1 MVSVDPLVV
10 QVLDVFSE
18 LCQGVSSVINP
29 CVPHLAQF
37 SLDVVRNENLENSTR
52 DVAGMVICSLAET
65 KPKLMGKR
73 GLVPS
78 IVAALL
84 QVMSLC
90 QDNAAGALLQS
101 FYAPDNEEDDEDF
114 DGPSAQN
121 IAQQCL
127 DTLALN
133 IPSKF
138 FYEPTMQLIDQ
149 GLSSPDPNM
158 RKAGAAALGVIIEG
172 CSEEIRKHL
181 ATILP
186 RIFQAARDPAVPVR
200 ECACFVLGQLSE
212 HCQPEIVNYHNEILP
227 LVFGLLDDATLTVQS
242 TSCHVLESFCENL
255 DKDVMEQYLPPLMSK
270 LVTLLHMDKLPV
282 QEMAI
287 GAISAS
293 ATGAEEKFLP
303 YVSTIAPLMMMILP
317 QTDEKIW
324 GLKGRAMDCVARM
337 ALAVGKDHFRPY
349 ITPALQAAAQCL
361 EIGALELKEDAFI
374 FFSNMVRVIGEEFAP
389 HLPGLVPQLFQVSV
403 ALSFV
408 FGTVVW

>member
-1 MVSVDPLVV
+1 LT
-10 QVLDVFSE
+10 
-18 LCQGVSSVINP
+18 
-29 CVPHLAQF
+29 QF
-37 SLDVVRNENLENSTR
+37 SLEVVQNESLENSTR

-65 KPKLMGKR
+65 KPKLLGKR
-73 GLVPS
+73 NLVPN
-78 IVAALL
+78 IVAVLL

-101 FYAPDNEEDDEDF
+101 FYEGDNDEEDDDY

-133 IPSKF
+133 IPSKY

-158 RKAGAAALGVIIEG
+158 RKAGAAALGVIVEG
-172 CSEEIRKHL
+172 CFEDIKKHL
-181 ATILP
+181 PTILP
-186 RIFQAARDPAVPVR
+186 RIYQAARDPAVPVR
-200 ECACFVLGQLSE
+200 ECACLVLGQLSE
-212 HCQPEIVNYHNEILP
+212 HCQPEIVNYHSEILP

-255 DKDVMEQYLPPLMSK
+255 DKEVMEQYLPPLMNK
-270 LVTLLHMDKLPV
+270 LVALLHTNKLSV

-303 YVSTIAPLMMMILP
+303 YVGNIAPLMMQILP
-317 QTDEKIW
+317 QTDEKVW

-337 ALAVGKDHFRPY
+337 ALAVGKENFRPY
-349 ITPALQAAAQCL
+349 IYPALQAAGQNL

-374 FFSNMVRVIGEEFAP
+374 FFSNMVRVVGEEFAP
-389 HLPGLVPQLFQVSV
+389 HLAALVPQLFAVSEG
-403 ALSFV
+403 AFKADK
-408 FGTVVW
+408 